1 VLESPLEKKAGVNYG
16 PPGTKT
22 LIYFVDDLNMP
33 KLDPYET
40 AMPISLIR
48 QHLGWGHWFDR
59 SKLTQ
64 KNINN
69 TQVGWVYHIAELLDS
84 SISRPA
90 SCRLTLA
97 ALVLFMRQTS
107 RLHRLCTCVDQHI
120 CGSSVYLTLQYVA
133 CMNPTAG
140 SFVINPRLQRLFMT
154 LAMDF
159 PGQVGVVWLS
169 C

>member
-1 VLESPLEKKAGVNYG
+1 MHTLADPCTHPLSA
-16 PPGTKT
+16 PPLTAPGTKQ

-59 SKLTQ
+59 NKLTQ

-69 TQVGWVYHIAELLDS
+69 TQYI
-84 SISRPA
+84 
-90 SCRLTLA
+90 
-97 ALVLFMRQTS
+97 
-107 RLHRLCTCVDQHI
+107 
-120 CGSSVYLTLQYVA
+120 A

-159 PGQVGVVWLS
+159 PGQDSLMKIYGTFLQVGLGALLAARWLFVDQ
-169 C
+169 CWC